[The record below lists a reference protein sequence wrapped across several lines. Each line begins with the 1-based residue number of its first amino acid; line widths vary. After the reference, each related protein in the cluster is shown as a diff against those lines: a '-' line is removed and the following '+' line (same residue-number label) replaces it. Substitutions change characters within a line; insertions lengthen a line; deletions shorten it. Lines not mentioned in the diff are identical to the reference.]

1 VKTHSG
7 VRSEYQRLIRGDTR
21 FDDTMRHFLGATY
34 NLKAITDY
42 ETGAGSDISAERAA
56 QAIEEAKLLVAK
68 VADILDAA

>member
-1 VKTHSG
+1 
-7 VRSEYQRLIRGDTR
+7 
-21 FDDTMRHFLGATY
+21 MRHFLGATY